1 MPEKKM
7 KSRKLEEILGE
18 YDKFS
23 IDELVA
29 KLTGMKKT
37 YAEYSNLFI
46 ELIDTSSGYS
56 DDPSFTLTLFGD
68 LLESDKEFEDR
79 VRQEKNREKA
89 RIDYD
94 LKQLEALKKKYEGK

>member
-1 MPEKKM
+1 MQEKKM

-29 KLTGMKKT
+29 KLVGLKKT
-37 YAEYSNLFI
+37 YAEYSNLHV
-46 ELIDTSSGYS
+46 ELIDMSYS
-56 DDPSFTLTLFGD
+56 NELILFGD
-68 LLESDKEFEDR
+68 LIESDKEFEDR
-79 VRQEKNREKA
+79 VGLEKIHEKNRIAYE
-89 RIDYD
+89 